1 MEGSR
6 ISLHLLFFLLIGQA
20 SHTSSSQPQTTMAT
34 EPSDLNSIT
43 PEENNS
49 TTLPDTSPQ
58 PDTSSSPTEATPG
71 CLIEPQLGFIVV
83 ACAGGLILCLLVST
97 VVLACQV
104 CCLRRQARAPRPAR
118 SNVDLVSGAG
128 DCGTDHSEWGI
139 VGPCDASVMLEEV
152 QVDGEEDEEQGEEE
166 REEREEEQAKEGV
179 RSQTGDLETNGE
191 MAMQM
196 QSSSFR
202 DLCLEIPQDLE
213 NMPLVV

>member
-1 MEGSR
+1 MEASR

-20 SHTSSSQPQTTMAT
+20 SHTSSSQPQTNVDI
-34 EPSDLNSIT
+34 DLHDQNSIS

-49 TTLPDTSPQ
+49 TILPDPSPE
-58 PDTSSSPTEATPG
+58 PDNSSSPKEATPG
-71 CLIEPQLGFIVV
+71 CFIKPQMGFILV
-83 ACAGGLILCLLVST
+83 ACAGGLVLCLLVST

-104 CCLRRQARAPRPAR
+104 CRLRRQARAPRPAR

-128 DCGTDHSEWGI
+128 YWDTEHSERGI
-139 VGPCDASVMLEEV
+139 VGPCDTSVMLEEV
-152 QVDGEEDEEQGEEE
+152 RVDGEEDEEQGEEE
-166 REEREEEQAKEGV
+166 KEEREEEQAEGV
-179 RSQTGDLETNGE
+179 RGQMGDVGTTGE

-196 QSSSFR
+196 QSSSSR